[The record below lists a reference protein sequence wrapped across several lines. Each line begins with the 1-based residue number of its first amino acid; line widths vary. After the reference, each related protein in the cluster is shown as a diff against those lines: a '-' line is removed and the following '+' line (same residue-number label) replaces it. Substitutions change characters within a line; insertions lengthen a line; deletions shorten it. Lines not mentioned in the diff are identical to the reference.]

1 MVGQVLAGRYWLKE
15 HLGRGGMGDVFRAQ
29 HTKVPRE
36 FAIKVLHPELVSD
49 PKVCARFERE
59 AAVAGRLRHRNVT
72 SVLDLGET
80 ARSRY
85 IVMELVH
92 GPNIADLI
100 AHGPI
105 DGARTIRIAMQIC
118 DGLHHAHEHDLV
130 HRDLKP
136 ENIIVETESD
146 EEVPRIVDFGLAI
159 VREGAGEA
167 ADRLT
172 TRGIVLGTP
181 HYLAPETAMGK
192 TIDRRADLFALG
204 VILFEMLTGVMP
216 FPGDGVQV
224 TTANVGAPTPTMASR
239 APDVV
244 VDPLLE
250 AVVRKLL
257 EKRPHDR
264 FATALHVH
272 AMLALINHDRL
283 AAAAALGFALEPRR
297 GDLDSALAPSADPD
311 EPMTAPR
318 RGWLALWATLAV
330 LLLFGV
336 ITGLALRSRAPA
348 EPVRV
353 ELAES
358 APLAFAFDVAA
369 DDNLAIAPPVDGVA
383 TRTTVQPRRPGP
395 APTVAITP
403 SAVPDKPVVV
413 ETAPAGPDGVM
424 QLYASVGRTLK
435 RISDRRDLSADDL
448 WQRYRRLRIQQVLS
462 SSTARADA
470 VNVLTAIEREVE
482 ARYRSPVL

>member
-1 MVGQVLAGRYWLKE
+1 MGQVLAGRYWLKE

-29 HTKVPRE
+29 HTKVSRE
-36 FAIKVLHPELVSD
+36 FAIKILHPELLSD
-49 PKVCARFERE
+49 PKVCVRFERE
-59 AAVAGRLRHRNVT
+59 AEVAGRLRHRNVI
-72 SVLDLGET
+72 SVLDIGET

-85 IVMELVH
+85 IVMELAN

-105 DGARTIRIAMQIC
+105 DGARTLRLAMQIC
-118 DGLHHAHEHDLV
+118 DGLHHAHERDLI

-136 ENIIVETESD
+136 ENIIVETES
-146 EEVPRIVDFGLAI
+146 EQEVPRIVDFGLAI

-192 TIDRRADLFALG
+192 AIDRRADLFALG
-204 VILFEMLTGVMP
+204 VILFEMLTGQMP

-224 TTANVGAPTPTMASR
+224 ATANVGTPTPTMVSR
-239 APDVV
+239 APDVE

-257 EKRPHDR
+257 EKRPDDR
-264 FATALHVH
+264 FATALDVR
-272 AMLALINHDRL
+272 AMLALIVSNRR
-283 AAAAALGFALEPRR
+283 AAAAVLGVDEIEPMPVPRR
-297 GDLDSALAPSADPD
+297 GRIAV
-311 EPMTAPR
+311 
-318 RGWLALWATLAV
+318 WATLAV
-330 LLLFGV
+330 LLLFGG
-336 ITGLALRSRAPA
+336 IAGLALRSRAPI

-358 APLAFAFDVAA
+358 APNAFALDVAH
-369 DDNLAIAPPVDGVA
+369 DEIPAIAPPRDRVVA
-383 TRTTVQPRRPGP
+383 PTAVQPRRPGP
-395 APTVAITP
+395 SPTVALAP
-403 SAVPDKPVVV
+403 AAVPDKPIV
-413 ETAPAGPDGVM
+413 ETAPVGPDGVM
-424 QLYASVGRTLK
+424 HLYASVGRTLK

-448 WQRYRRLRIQQVLS
+448 WQRYRRIRIQEAIS
-462 SSTARADA
+462 SIAARADA
-470 VNVLTAIEREVE
+470 VNVLTAIEREIE
-482 ARYRSPVL
+482 ARYHSPVL